1 MGPHQIILD
10 IKKIKSL
17 MYSHIHILITKK
29 NIIIKA
35 NTILYSSHK
44 FLKSPYFSYTS
55 RGMGFIDTPMS
66 LCYDWLKVIYMQ
78 YI

>member
-1 MGPHQIILD
+1 MGPHQSILD

-35 NTILYSSHK
+35 TTILYSSH
-44 FLKSPYFSYTS
+44 
-55 RGMGFIDTPMS
+55 
-66 LCYDWLKVIYMQ
+66 
-78 YI
+78 